1 MDDKPEMELTQGS
14 TYRIFSLGAR
24 DRMIE
29 TLGFFEG
36 YMTIGIEEVG
46 LLMRMNEDGGDMAGK
61 IRIVPLHAVL
71 AIDILQSKPNDTK
84 KDDNEIPH
92 YVG

>member
-1 MDDKPEMELTQGS
+1 MNDKPEIELTQGS
-14 TYRIFSLGAR
+14 IYRIYSLGAR
-24 DRMIE
+24 DRMLE
-29 TLGFFEG
+29 TAGLFEG

-46 LLMRMNEDGGDMAGK
+46 LMIRINEEGGDMVDK

-71 AIDILQSKPNDTK
+71 AIDVLRSKPNDTK
-84 KDDNEIPH
+84 KEDSEIPH